1 MRREDLVGHNEHKM
15 LEVHGTMVCD
25 SGFDISFC
33 EYEGSSLLVKFFLL
47 KHFFKGSFINRN
59 KRYNDTP

>member
-33 EYEGSSLLVKFFLL
+33 KYEGSSLLVEFFSF
-47 KHFFKGSFINRN
+47 KAFF
-59 KRYNDTP
+59 